1 MRTTY
6 NAVSRNMQYIIV
18 NRYNDLAKQQEILST
33 GKRLLRPS
41 DDPVDV
47 ANDLKL
53 KTKVTRLSQH
63 KRNIQDGMGY
73 MEVTDTAMASMN
85 TILQRAREL
94 AIQGANDTLSDAERE
109 FIAEEVEQ
117 LLRQIVSISNT
128 EYKGD
133 FIFGGTNTKIAPF
146 PLYESEASTSTDY
159 INYEMAYFDG
169 TAAMPVQI
177 MEGNTGN
184 AIENVIPGTFN
195 LSVGG
200 VQMTEGVDYN
210 LNYLTGQ
217 IDILNPLAQV
227 DTTPTYTVPE
237 GNPNY
242 QLGQVAISFQ
252 NVSSGRDIY
261 GNIAQTNGQILREI
275 EDGIKAPINITADDV
290 FTDASTGQNMID
302 AIITLGVRL
311 KQNDNLGIE
320 NSIGEIDINFN
331 TLLAAQAKNGARL
344 NRFETTLERNELQFV
359 EATRR
364 QSELEDADLA
374 EEVTKFSVMETVYNA
389 ALQSGAKIIQPSLVN
404 FL

>member
-53 KTKVTRLSQH
+53 KSKVTRLSQH

-73 MEVTDTAMASMN
+73 MEVTDTAMGSMN
-85 TILQRAREL
+85 TILQRSREL
-94 AIQGANDTLSDAERE
+94 AIQGANDTLSSAERR

-117 LLRQIVSISNT
+117 LLRQVVSISNT

-133 FIFGGTNTKIAPF
+133 YIFGGTNTKISPF
-146 PLYESEASTSTDY
+146 PLYESEAATTTDY

-169 TAAMPVQI
+169 TAPMPVQLF
-177 MEGNTGN
+177 EGNTGY
-184 AIENVIPGTFN
+184 AIQNIIPGTFN

-200 VQMTEGVDYN
+200 VQMTEGVDYT
-210 LNYLTGQ
+210 LDYITGQ
-217 IDILNPLAQV
+217 IDITNPIAQV

-261 GNIAQTNGQILREI
+261 GNIAQTNGNILREI
-275 EDGIKAPINITADDV
+275 EDGITAPINITADEV
-290 FTDASTGQNMID
+290 FNDSTSGQNLID
-302 AIITLGVRL
+302 TIINLGVRL
-311 KQNDNLGIE
+311 LRDDNIGIE
-320 NSIGEIDINFN
+320 NSIGELDTNFE
-331 TLLAAQAKNGARL
+331 TLLAAQAKNGSRL
-344 NRFETTLERNELQFV
+344 NRFETTLDRNELQYV
-359 EATRR
+359 ETTRR